1 MVWIAFFFKQ
11 KTAYEIRIS
20 DWSSDVCS
28 SDLED
33 RDDAREWADPAQ
45 ALSARAFPAPAHGL
59 GTGNGT
65 DDREDCVGEYI
76 LRRTACP
83 LDHGEPDTVA
93 VFEPVL
99 RQAGLA
105 QKVIERLRRRAGARA
120 FQLLADRGGRL
131 GKIAGDQREA
141 ARGRPD
147 GKVADID
154 ASPRHLGAE
163 QLFQLGA
170 RAGLHPGG
178 DFLAAQFEKEVGA
191 PVGCAG
197 SKPGAHSVHPG
208 WFAVQRSD
216 WLSIQA
222 LQLPFARSR
231 TRAM

>member
-1 MVWIAFFFKQ
+1 M
-11 KTAYEIRIS
+11 RIS

-28 SDLED
+28 SDL
-33 RDDAREWADPAQ
+33 
-45 ALSARAFPAPAHGL
+45 
-59 GTGNGT
+59 
-65 DDREDCVGEYI
+65 
-76 LRRTACP
+76 
-83 LDHGEPDTVA
+83 
-93 VFEPVL
+93 
-99 RQAGLA
+99 
-105 QKVIERLRRRAGARA
+105 
-120 FQLLADRGGRL
+120 
-131 GKIAGDQREA
+131 
-141 ARGRPD
+141 
-147 GKVADID
+147 
-154 ASPRHLGAE
+154 

-231 TRAM
+231 TRAMRLARSWTLMTPRAWSRLNRWLASIAWSR